1 MEKEDKAGCE
11 LTNYS
16 VRTFP
21 NQKIGTIRW
30 NIDDCLQ
37 IVPGKPLERKFSVSG
52 DTGTCRLEK
61 SDTSLMFKVILKFH
75 FYCKVA
81 FCNKAGGVL
90 DKKSGDSSKADDDPS
105 AEHSFWLSVDFNTLQ
120 ILPKDE
126 LLIVCTVAKNEKR
139 TVKYSSTHWSYLQDL
154 ILIKNTV

>member
-1 MEKEDKAGCE
+1 MEPYAGI
-11 LTNYS
+11 LTTAYKLFLS
-16 VRTFP
+16 
-21 NQKIGTIRW
+21 
-30 NIDDCLQ
+30 
-37 IVPGKPLERKFSVSG
+37 KPLERKFSVSG

-81 FCNKAGGVL
+81 FCNKAEDVL

-120 ILPKDE
+120 ELPKDE

-154 ILIKNTV
+154 ILIKNTQSDAFRDENLPANRR